1 MTTVAVI
8 PAAGSGERLGA
19 GRPKAFVQLGGRT
32 LLERTLAGLR
42 DSGAVDAVVVAVPAD
57 RTEEAKLILGGDATV
72 LAGGSS
78 RTESVRRAL
87 TAVGT
92 PELLLIHDAARPLT
106 PPALIARVVAA
117 LREGHQAVVPAL
129 PVTDTIKTVDANSV
143 VIATPAR
150 AGLRAVQTPQGFHT
164 QLLLRAYERSESAS
178 QSNSASASESPDVT
192 DDAAMVENLGAQVFV
207 VDGDPMAFKITT
219 ALDLVLAE
227 AVVNR

>member
-57 RTEEAKLILGGDATV
+57 RTDEAKLILGGDATV
-72 LAGGSS
+72 LAGGST

-92 PELLLIHDAARPLT
+92 PELLLIHDAARALT
-106 PPALIARVVAA
+106 PPAMIARVVAA

-129 PVTDTIKTVDANSV
+129 PVADTIKAVDANSV
-143 VIATPAR
+143 VIATPER

-164 QLLLRAYERSESAS
+164 ELLLRAYERSESAE
-178 QSNSASASESPDVT
+178 SADVT

>member
-19 GRPKAFVQLGGRT
+19 RRPKAFVQLGGRT

-57 RTEEAKLILGGDATV
+57 RTDEAKLILGGDATV

-129 PVTDTIKTVDANSV
+129 PVADTIKTVDANSM

-164 QLLLRAYERSESAS
+164 ALLLRAYERSESPFE
-178 QSNSASASESPDVT
+178 SADVT

>member
-57 RTEEAKLILGGDATV
+57 RIDEAKLILGGDATV

-92 PELLLIHDAARPLT
+92 PELLLIHDAARALT

-129 PVTDTIKTVDANSV
+129 PVADTIKAVDANSV
-143 VIATPAR
+143 VIATPER

-164 QLLLRAYERSESAS
+164 ELLLRAYERSESAS
-178 QSNSASASESPDVT
+178 ESDTT

>member
-19 GRPKAFVQLGGRT
+19 RRPKAFVQLGGRT

-164 QLLLRAYERSESAS
+164 ELLLRAYERSESAS
-178 QSNSASASESPDVT
+178 RSNSASASESPDVT

>member
-19 GRPKAFVQLGGRT
+19 RRPKAFVQLGGRT

-164 QLLLRAYERSESAS
+164 ALLLRAYERSESPFE
-178 QSNSASASESPDVT
+178 SADVT

>member
-8 PAAGSGERLGA
+8 PAAGLGERLAA
-19 GRPKAFVQLGGRT
+19 GRPKAFVALGGRT

-42 DSGAVDAVVVAVPAD
+42 DSGAVDSVVVAVPAD
-57 RTEEAKLILGGDATV
+57 RTDEAKLILGGDAV
-72 LAGGSS
+72 VVAGGPS

-92 PELLLIHDAARPLT
+92 PELLLIHDAARALT
-106 PPALIARVVAA
+106 PPALVCRVVAA
-117 LREGHQAVVPAL
+117 LRDGHQAVVPAL
-129 PVTDTIKTVDANSV
+129 PVADTIKAVDANSV
-143 VIATPAR
+143 VIATPER

-164 QLLLRAYERSESAS
+164 ELLLRAYERAESAP
-178 QSNSASASESPDVT
+178 ESLSVT
-192 DDAAMVENLGAQVFV
+192 DDAAMVENLGVQVFV

>member
-57 RTEEAKLILGGDATV
+57 RTDEAKLILGGDATV

-92 PELLLIHDAARPLT
+92 PELLLIHDAARALT
-106 PPALIARVVAA
+106 PPAMIARVVAA
-117 LREGHQAVVPAL
+117 LRAGHQAVVPAL
-129 PVTDTIKTVDANSV
+129 PVADTIKAVDANSM
-143 VIATPAR
+143 VIATPER

-164 QLLLRAYERSESAS
+164 ELLLRAYERSESAS
-178 QSNSASASESPDVT
+178 ESADVT

>member
-57 RTEEAKLILGGDATV
+57 RTDEAKLILGGDATV

-92 PELLLIHDAARPLT
+92 PELLLIHDAARALT
-106 PPALIARVVAA
+106 PPAMIARVVAA

-129 PVTDTIKTVDANSV
+129 PVADTIKAVDANSV
-143 VIATPAR
+143 VIATPER

-164 QLLLRAYERSESAS
+164 ELLLRAYERSESAE
-178 QSNSASASESPDVT
+178 SADVT

>member
-57 RTEEAKLILGGDATV
+57 RTDEAKLILGGDATV

-92 PELLLIHDAARPLT
+92 PELLLIHDAARALT
-106 PPALIARVVAA
+106 PPAMIARVVAA

-129 PVTDTIKTVDANSV
+129 PVADTIKAVDANSV
-143 VIATPAR
+143 VIATPER

-164 QLLLRAYERSESAS
+164 ELLLRAYERSESAS
-178 QSNSASASESPDVT
+178 ESADVT

-219 ALDLVLAE
+219 ALDLLLAE

>member
-57 RTEEAKLILGGDATV
+57 RTDEAKLILGGDATV

-92 PELLLIHDAARPLT
+92 PELLLIHDAARALT
-106 PPALIARVVAA
+106 PPAMIARVVAA

-129 PVTDTIKTVDANSV
+129 PVADTIKAVDANSM
-143 VIATPAR
+143 VIATPER

-164 QLLLRAYERSESAS
+164 ELLLRAYERSESAS
-178 QSNSASASESPDVT
+178 ESADVT

>member
-1 MTTVAVI
+1 MTTVAVV
-8 PAAGSGERLGA
+8 PAAGSGERLAA
-19 GRPKAFVQLGGRT
+19 GRPKAFVALGGRT

-42 DSGAVDAVVVAVPAD
+42 DSGAVDLVVVAVPAD
-57 RTEEAKLILGGDATV
+57 RTEEAKLILGDDATV
-72 LAGGSS
+72 VAGGPS

-92 PELLLIHDAARPLT
+92 PELLLIHDAARALT
-106 PPALIARVVAA
+106 PPALVCRVVAA
-117 LREGHQAVVPAL
+117 LRDGHQAVVPAL
-129 PVTDTIKTVDANSV
+129 PVSDTIKSVDANSV
-143 VIATPAR
+143 VIATPER

-164 QLLLRAYERSESAS
+164 ELLLRAYERAESARGAGPGS
-178 QSNSASASESPDVT
+178 LSVT
-192 DDAAMVENLGAQVFV
+192 DDAAMVENLGVQVFV